1 MYGIYIYAEF
11 IRTANSFSVR
21 PKDLAFVAAKP
32 SIEDSFFRAIPLCFI
47 TSGSLRISNILGT
60 IVSLITFVNAEEL
73 KKVGKF
79 KDWEALVLINDAEKI
94 CFARSKPV
102 LQSPKKNSREAR
114 LFVSFR
120 PNKKILDEISITAGY
135 EFNKKNSIT
144 ARSGKNKY
152 KFDISQESFAWM
164 ADDKEEKKMIKAMKR
179 GSRIMITGY
188 NQEGSQTIDH
198 YSLLGF
204 TKAYGAAKKS
214 CS

>member
-1 MYGIYIYAEF
+1 MSIIRYF
-11 IRTANSFSVR
+11 IILIF
-21 PKDLAFVAAKP
+21 FVTFYNK
-32 SIEDSFFRAIPLCFI
+32 AI
-47 TSGSLRISNILGT
+47 
-60 IVSLITFVNAEEL
+60 AEEV
-73 KKVGKF
+73 KKIGKF
-79 KDWEALVLINDAEKI
+79 KDWETMVIKNDTQFV
-94 CFARSKPV
+94 CFAQSKPV
-102 LQSPKKNSREAR
+102 LQSPKKNPREAR

-135 EFNKKNSIT
+135 EFNKNNLIT
-144 ARSGKNKY
+144 AKSGKKKY
-152 KFDISQESFAWM
+152 KFDISQESFAWL
-164 ADDKEEKKMIKAMKR
+164 ADDKEEKKMIKTMKK